1 MPQASATSL
10 SEVPT
15 DPDDANSWAA
25 QARISARRAPSAV
38 AAVAPPA
45 GRPAGP
51 SHGGFVPNGCSLGR
65 RRGAAA
71 AGPAVAA
78 PGDGGPKLYLTF
90 VHNGNKG
97 CGAEQGLRGLVPR
110 SSLITNVRF
119 T

>member
-25 QARISARRAPSAV
+25 QARISARPAPPAAAAV
-38 AAVAPPA
+38 ALPVAPPA
-45 GRPAGP
+45 VRPAGP
-51 SHGGFVPNGCSLGR
+51 SDGGFVRNGCSLGR

-78 PGDGGPKLYLTF
+78 PGAGGPQLYLT
-90 VHNGNKG
+90 VVDNRN
-97 CGAEQGLRGLVPR
+97 
-110 SSLITNVRF
+110 
-119 T
+119 

>member
-25 QARISARRAPSAV
+25 QARISPRGAPSAV
-38 AAVAPPA
+38 AAVALPGAPPA
-45 GRPAGP
+45 VRPAGP
-51 SHGGFVPNGCSLGR
+51 SDGGFVRNGCSLGR

-78 PGDGGPKLYLTF
+78 PGGGGPQLYLT
-90 VHNGNKG
+90 VVDNRN
-97 CGAEQGLRGLVPR
+97 
-110 SSLITNVRF
+110 
-119 T
+119 